1 MILAAGL
8 LMASAGCRQNMHN
21 QHKLEPYESSDFF
34 ADGQGSRQLPAG
46 TVPRNAFGEDIAPYT
61 GLLKTPSPSA
71 TPVPAPAMMAAQAQA
86 VPAPPAAQ
94 APRTPQVTLAMLR
107 RGQERY
113 NIFCSPCHGRT
124 GDGLGM
130 IVRRGYKQPPSFH
143 EPRLRSAPAD
153 HFVTTMTEGF
163 GVMPSYAEEV
173 APADRWAIAAY
184 IRALQYSQNARL
196 AEIPAGRRQAV
207 ESEVRKSLDPASGA
221 QGVTRPDPRL
231 DYDRRPADAHE
242 RHEGDLP

>member
-1 MILAAGL
+1 
-8 LMASAGCRQNMHN
+8 MHN

-34 ADGQGSRQLPAG
+34 ADGQGSRQLPANV
-46 TVPRNAFGEDIAPYT
+46 VPRNAFGEDLAPYT
-61 GLLKTPSPSA
+61 GLPETPSPSA
-71 TPVPAPAMMAAQAQA
+71 TPVTPALAPALMAAQAQTA
-86 VPAPPAAQ
+86 QAAQ
-94 APRTPQVTLAMLR
+94 MPQAPQTPQVTMAMLR

-173 APADRWAIAAY
+173 SLPDRWAIAAY

-207 ESEVRKSLDPASGA
+207 ESEIRKSLNPASGA

-231 DYDRRPADAHE
+231 DYDRRSTDEDAE
-242 RHEGDLP
+242 VP

>member
-1 MILAAGL
+1 MILAACL

-21 QHKLEPYESSDFF
+21 QNKLEPYEASAFF

-46 TVPRNAFGEDIAPYT
+46 TVPRNAFGEEVAPYT
-61 GLLKTPSPSA
+61 GLVVT
-71 TPVPAPAMMAAQAQA
+71 
-86 VPAPPAAQ
+86 PAPPLQTSQAQ
-94 APRTPQVTLAMLR
+94 SSQAMPAPPVTMAMLR

-173 APADRWAIAAY
+173 SLQDRWAIAAY

-196 AEIPAGRRQAV
+196 ADIPADRRQAV
-207 ESEVRKSLDPASGA
+207 ESGLQGGTGAAGAHTDAS
-221 QGVTRPDPRL
+221 TEKP
-231 DYDRRPADAHE
+231 
-242 RHEGDLP
+242 

>member
-1 MILAAGL
+1 MILAACL
-8 LMASAGCRQNMHN
+8 LATAGCRQNMHN
-21 QHKLEPYESSDFF
+21 QNKLEPYEASAFF
-34 ADGQGSRQLPAG
+34 ADGQGSRQNPAG
-46 TVPRNAFGEDIAPYT
+46 TVPRNAFGEEVAPYT
-61 GLLKTPSPSA
+61 GLVVT
-71 TPVPAPAMMAAQAQA
+71 
-86 VPAPPAAQ
+86 PAPPMQPSQ
-94 APRTPQVTLAMLR
+94 AGAVSMPAPPVTLAMLR

-153 HFVTTMTEGF
+153 HFVTTMAEGF

-173 APADRWAIAAY
+173 SPADRWAIAAY
-184 IRALQYSQNARL
+184 IRALQYSRNARL
-196 AEIPAGRRQAV
+196 ADIPAGRRQGV
-207 ESEVRKSLDPASGA
+207 ESEIRKSLDPASGA

-231 DYDRRPADAHE
+231 DYDRRPADAE
-242 RHEGDLP
+242 MQ

>member
-1 MILAAGL
+1 MILAVSLLALPGL
-8 LMASAGCRQNMHN
+8 TGCRQNMHN
-21 QHKLEPYESSDFF
+21 QNKLEPYESSAFF

-46 TVPRNAFGEDIAPYT
+46 TVPRNAYGEEIAPYT
-61 GLLKTPSPSA
+61 GLVVT
-71 TPVPAPAMMAAQAQA
+71 PAPPMQASQAQA
-86 VPAPPAAQ
+86 SQAMPAPP
-94 APRTPQVTLAMLR
+94 VTMAMLR

-173 APADRWAIAAY
+173 SLQDRWAIAAY

-207 ESEVRKSLDPASGA
+207 ESGIRQGA
-221 QGVTRPDPRL
+221 ADTSMERP
-231 DYDRRPADAHE
+231 
-242 RHEGDLP
+242 

>member
-1 MILAAGL
+1 LSTRSANALAVCL
-8 LMASAGCRQNMHN
+8 LSLTALAGCRQNMHN
-21 QHKLEPYESSDFF
+21 QNKLEPYEASTFF

-46 TVPRNAFGEDIAPYT
+46 TVPRNAYGEEIAPYT
-61 GLLKTPSPSA
+61 GLVVA
-71 TPVPAPAMMAAQAQA
+71 
-86 VPAPPAAQ
+86 PAPPMQMSQTSQ
-94 APRTPQVTLAMLR
+94 AMSVTPPPVTMALLK

-143 EPRLRSAPAD
+143 DPRLRSAPAD

-173 APADRWAIAAY
+173 SPADRWAIAAY

-196 AEIPAGRRQAV
+196 ADIPAGRRQAV
-207 ESEVRKSLDPASGA
+207 ETEIRQGA
-221 QGVTRPDPRL
+221 A
-231 DYDRRPADAHE
+231 PADASTE
-242 RHEGDLP
+242 KP

>member
-1 MILAAGL
+1 M
-8 LMASAGCRQNMHN
+8 
-21 QHKLEPYESSDFF
+21 
-34 ADGQGSRQLPAG
+34 
-46 TVPRNAFGEDIAPYT
+46 
-61 GLLKTPSPSA
+61 
-71 TPVPAPAMMAAQAQA
+71 
-86 VPAPPAAQ
+86 
-94 APRTPQVTLAMLR
+94 AMLR
-107 RGQERY
+107 RGRERY

-173 APADRWAIAAY
+173 SPADRWAIAAY

-207 ESEVRKSLDPASGA
+207 ESGIRQGA
-221 QGVTRPDPRL
+221 ADTSMERP
-231 DYDRRPADAHE
+231 
-242 RHEGDLP
+242 

>member
-1 MILAAGL
+1 
-8 LMASAGCRQNMHN
+8 MHN

-34 ADGQGSRQLPAG
+34 ADGQGSRQLPANV
-46 TVPRNAFGEDIAPYT
+46 VPRNAFGEEIAPYT
-61 GLLKTPSPSA
+61 GLVVT
-71 TPVPAPAMMAAQAQA
+71 PAPAMQASQTSQTLQA
-86 VPAPPAAQ
+86 APP
-94 APRTPQVTLAMLR
+94 VTLELLR
-107 RGQERY
+107 RGQQRY

-143 EPRLRSAPAD
+143 DPRLRSAPAD

-173 APADRWAIAAY
+173 APPDRWAIAAY

-196 AEIPAGRRQAV
+196 AEIPADRRQAV
-207 ESEVRKSLDPASGA
+207 ESEIRESLKPASGA
-221 QGVTRPDPRL
+221 PEG
-231 DYDRRPADAHE
+231 
-242 RHEGDLP
+242 HEGEMP

>member
-1 MILAAGL
+1 MSTRPATVLAVCL
-8 LMASAGCRQNMHN
+8 LATVGCRQNMHN

-34 ADGQGSRQLPAG
+34 ADGQGSRQLPANV
-46 TVPRNAFGEDIAPYT
+46 VPRSAFGEEIAPYT
-61 GLLKTPSPSA
+61 GLAETPAAS
-71 TPVPAPAMMAAQAQA
+71 TIPVPMMASQAQA
-86 VPAPPAAQ
+86 VAVPQTPQP
-94 APRTPQVTLAMLR
+94 PQVTLQLLQ
-107 RGQERY
+107 RGQQRY

-143 EPRLRSAPAD
+143 DPRLRSAPAD

-173 APADRWAIAAY
+173 SLPDRWAIAAY

-196 AEIPAGRRQAV
+196 ADIPAGRRAAV

-221 QGVTRPDPRL
+221 QGVTRPDPRM
-231 DYDRRPADAHE
+231 DYDRRPAGPE
-242 RHEGDLP
+242 VQ

>member
-1 MILAAGL
+1 MILAACL
-8 LMASAGCRQNMHN
+8 LATAGCRQNMHN
-21 QHKLEPYESSDFF
+21 QNKLEPYESSAFF
-34 ADGQGSRQLPAG
+34 ADGQGSRQLPAN
-46 TVPRNAFGEDIAPYT
+46 TVPRNAYGEEIAPYT
-61 GLLKTPSPSA
+61 GLVVT
-71 TPVPAPAMMAAQAQA
+71 
-86 VPAPPAAQ
+86 PAPPMLASQ
-94 APRTPQVTLAMLR
+94 VPVAPPVTMAMLR

-173 APADRWAIAAY
+173 SPADRWAIAAY

-196 AEIPAGRRQAV
+196 AEIPADRRQAV
-207 ESEVRKSLDPASGA
+207 ESEIRKSLN
-221 QGVTRPDPRL
+221 
-231 DYDRRPADAHE
+231 PADAHDG
-242 RHEGDLP
+242 HEGDIP

>member
-1 MILAAGL
+1 MILAACL
-8 LMASAGCRQNMHN
+8 LMTSAGCRQNMHN
-21 QHKLEPYESSDFF
+21 QNKLEPYEASAFF

-46 TVPRNAFGEDIAPYT
+46 TVPRNAYGEEIAPYT
-61 GLLKTPSPSA
+61 GLVVT
-71 TPVPAPAMMAAQAQA
+71 
-86 VPAPPAAQ
+86 PAPPMQPSQAATSPGA
-94 APRTPQVTLAMLR
+94 APAPPVTMAMLR
-107 RGQERY
+107 RGQERF

-173 APADRWAIAAY
+173 SPVDRWAIAAY

-196 AEIPAGRRQAV
+196 AEIPAERRQAV
-207 ESEVRKSLDPASGA
+207 ESEI
-221 QGVTRPDPRL
+221 
-231 DYDRRPADAHE
+231 RRPADAPAGTPRE
-242 RHEGDLP
+242 TP

>member
-1 MILAAGL
+1 MILAACL
-8 LMASAGCRQNMHN
+8 LTTAGCRQNMHN
-21 QHKLEPYESSDFF
+21 QNKLEPYEASAFF

-46 TVPRNAFGEDIAPYT
+46 TVPRNAYGEEIAPYT
-61 GLLKTPSPSA
+61 GLVVT
-71 TPVPAPAMMAAQAQA
+71 
-86 VPAPPAAQ
+86 PAPPMQTSQTSQ
-94 APRTPQVTLAMLR
+94 ASQAMTAPPVTMAMLR

-173 APADRWAIAAY
+173 SLQDRWAIAAY
-184 IRALQYSQNARL
+184 IRALQYSQNARI
-196 AEIPAGRRQAV
+196 ADIPADRRQAV
-207 ESEVRKSLDPASGA
+207 ESGLQGGPGAAGAHTEV
-221 QGVTRPDPRL
+221 Q
-231 DYDRRPADAHE
+231 
-242 RHEGDLP
+242 

>member
-1 MILAAGL
+1 
-8 LMASAGCRQNMHN
+8 MHN
-21 QHKLEPYESSDFF
+21 QNKLEPYESSAFF

-46 TVPRNAFGEDIAPYT
+46 TVPRGAFGEKIAPYT
-61 GLLKTPSPSA
+61 GLA
-71 TPVPAPAMMAAQAQA
+71 VTPVMTPEAMQTA
-86 VPAPPAAQ
+86 
-94 APRTPQVTLAMLR
+94 PQVTLAMLE

-113 NIFCSPCHGRT
+113 NVFCSPCHGRV

-143 EPRLRSAPAD
+143 EPRLRSAPAE

-173 APADRWAIAAY
+173 SPQDRWAIAAY
-184 IRALQYSQNARL
+184 IRALQYSQNAHL
-196 AEIPAGRRQAV
+196 AEIPANRRQAV
-207 ESEVRKSLDPASGA
+207 ESEIRQSLNPASGA

-231 DYDRRPADAHE
+231 DYDRRPSDAE
-242 RHEGDLP
+242 VQ

>member
-1 MILAAGL
+1 MILAACL
-8 LMASAGCRQNMHN
+8 LMTSAGCRQNMHN
-21 QHKLEPYESSDFF
+21 QNKLEPYEASAFF

-46 TVPRNAFGEDIAPYT
+46 TVPRNAYGEEIAPYT
-61 GLLKTPSPSA
+61 GLVVT
-71 TPVPAPAMMAAQAQA
+71 
-86 VPAPPAAQ
+86 PAPPAPPMQ
-94 APRTPQVTLAMLR
+94 ASQVTAAPPVTMAMVR
-107 RGQERY
+107 RGQERF

-143 EPRLRSAPAD
+143 DPRLRSAPAD

-173 APADRWAIAAY
+173 SPADRWAIAAY

-196 AEIPAGRRQAV
+196 AEIPAGRRQA
-207 ESEVRKSLDPASGA
+207 DAPAG
-221 QGVTRPDPRL
+221 TPRET
-231 DYDRRPADAHE
+231 P
-242 RHEGDLP
+242 

>member
-1 MILAAGL
+1 MILTVCLLCLPGL
-8 LMASAGCRQNMHN
+8 TGCRQNMHN
-21 QHKLEPYESSDFF
+21 QHKLEPYETSDFF
-34 ADGQGSRQLPAG
+34 ADGQGSRQLPAN

-61 GLLKTPSPSA
+61 GLLETPSPSA
-71 TPVPAPAMMAAQAQA
+71 TPIPSPTPSPTLMPAQAHATQTPQA
-86 VPAPPAAQ
+86 
-94 APRTPQVTLAMLR
+94 PQVTMAMLR

-143 EPRLRSAPAD
+143 ELRLRSAPAD

-173 APADRWAIAAY
+173 SLPDRWAITAY

-196 AEIPAGRRQAV
+196 AEIPADRRQAV

-231 DYDRRPADAHE
+231 DYDRRPADAHGG
-242 RHEGDLP
+242 HEGDTP